1 MDYITYEEDITV
13 IGQLSLCFLSY
24 KIKKFVPVALTKVV
38 IYELNIFRRKKLVC
52 FLPLTLITVQQ
63 KRINN
68 MGKKDSLITGI
79 DIGSHAVKI
88 CQLQR
93 VGKGYKI
100 LAVGSAS
107 IPTGAVEDGVLQ
119 EPDEVGKVIAS
130 LLKNLKIKNSK
141 IGISISGYSVIVK
154 KINLDAMDDD
164 ALAEYIKSE
173 AEQYIPFDIDDVYL
187 DFQKLPAKREGSERI
202 DVMLVAA
209 KKEVVNDYLDMLRD
223 LKLKTVLVDVDG
235 FALENIW
242 ETTAEKIENVALID
256 IGASK
261 MNINII
267 SDGVSVLARDVVV
280 GSEQLTDQL
289 AHALD
294 VDYQQAEQIKLGLT
308 SAEEHV
314 TRIGEIFTKICTQWV
329 LEIKKAID
337 LYLANNPDKLLT
349 SLVVSGG
356 GSKVNGLLDFIA
368 RETGLQVVHFNPFA
382 NMQLD
387 EKKIDRQYLNSIAPE
402 MAIAA
407 GLAIR
412 SAAF

>member
-1 MDYITYEEDITV
+1 
-13 IGQLSLCFLSY
+13 
-24 KIKKFVPVALTKVV
+24 
-38 IYELNIFRRKKLVC
+38 
-52 FLPLTLITVQQ
+52 
-63 KRINN
+63 
-68 MGKKDSLITGI
+68 MGNKDDLITGV

-88 CQLQR
+88 CQLQKA
-93 VGKGYKI
+93 GKGFK
-100 LAVGSAS
+100 LVAVGSTA
-107 IPTGAVEDGVLQ
+107 IPAGAVEDGVLQ
-119 EPDEVGKVIAS
+119 EPEAVGKAIAS
-130 LLKNLKIKNSK
+130 LLKNLKIKSK
-141 IGISISGYSVIVK
+141 RVGISISGYSVIVK
-154 KINLDAMDDD
+154 KINLESMSDD
-164 ALAEYIKSE
+164 ALAEYIKAE
-173 AEQYIPFDIDDVYL
+173 AEQYIPFDIDEVYL
-187 DFQKLPAKREGSERI
+187 DFQKLPTKREGSDRI

-209 KKEVVNDYLDMLRD
+209 KREVVNDYLDMLNE

-242 ETTAEKIENVALID
+242 ESTAEKAENVALID

-267 SDGVSVLARDVVV
+267 SEGVSVLARDVVV
-280 GSEQLTDQL
+280 GSEKLTDQL
-289 AHALD
+289 ANALD
-294 VDYQQAEQIKLGLT
+294 VDYQQAEKIKLGLV
-308 SAEEHV
+308 SADENSTKV
-314 TRIGEIFTKICTQWV
+314 GEIFTKICTQWV

-368 RETGLQVVHFNPFA
+368 RETGLKVVHFNPFA
-382 NMQLD
+382 SMSLD
-387 EKKIDRQYLNSIAPE
+387 EKKIDRQYLNSIGPE